1 MKDRLAS
8 NANWQDGHRSNL
20 PLFLGPWSRLRQLIS
35 FRRVCLLTPEIVRA
49 IAILL
54 AVLGAFFLSLGA
66 QFQNDAVTK
75 HYVPKTKKISAL
87 RFRQILDLMRRPKW
101 LTGTSFLLLAALFQ
115 LGALALAP
123 LIVVQPIGALALI
136 LTSVMNARIYNV
148 KLDSKTLAAIA
159 IILLGVAAFVSL
171 AATSA
176 VSTEMSDQKLL
187 QVVGIMILLLAVFG
201 LSFSWSKGNVGPLA
215 YILGAGVLYGFTAS
229 LAKVVIQRLYQGD
242 YNLLTLLAVG
252 ALLGA
257 IFLGGW
263 FVQNAYASGPPDLVI
278 AGLTVVDPAVA
289 VGIGIVIL
297 GEASKADVTQV
308 TGFIIAGAIAM
319 AGVLMLSKVH
329 PQLVGERTQ

>member
-1 MKDRLAS
+1 M
-8 NANWQDGHRSNL
+8 
-20 PLFLGPWSRLRQLIS
+20 
-35 FRRVCLLTPEIVRA
+35 LTPEIIRA

-54 AVLGAFFLSLGA
+54 AVMGAFFLSLGA
-66 QFQNDAVTK
+66 QFQNDAVTR
-75 HYVPKTKKISAL
+75 HYVSKTRKISAL
-87 RFRQILDLMRRPKW
+87 RFSQIVDLIKRPRW

-136 LTSVMNARIYNV
+136 LTSVLNARIYKV
-148 KLDSKTLAAIA
+148 KLDGKTLGAIA
-159 IILLGVAAFVSL
+159 VILVGVASFVSL

-176 VSTEMSDQKLL
+176 VNTEMSDQKLL

-201 LSFSWSKGNVGPLA
+201 LSFAWSRGNVGPLA

-229 LAKVVIQRLYQGD
+229 LAKVVIQRLYQAD
-242 YNLLTLLAVG
+242 FDLLTLLAVG

-297 GEASKADVTQV
+297 GEASKADVAQV
-308 TGFIIAGAIAM
+308 SGFIIAGAIAM

>member
-1 MKDRLAS
+1 
-8 NANWQDGHRSNL
+8 
-20 PLFLGPWSRLRQLIS
+20 
-35 FRRVCLLTPEIVRA
+35 LLTPELIRA

-54 AVLGAFFLSLGA
+54 AVMGAVFLSLGA

-75 HYVPKTKKISAL
+75 HHSPERFKIKAL
-87 RFRQILDLMRRPKW
+87 RFSQIVDLLKRPRW
-101 LTGTSFLLLAALFQ
+101 LAGTSFIVLAALFQ

-136 LTSVMNARIYNV
+136 LTSLLNARIYKIQLN
-148 KLDSKTLAAIA
+148 LKTLAAIGV
-159 IILLGVAAFVSL
+159 ILLGVGSFVSV

-176 VSTEMSDQKLL
+176 ISTEMSDQKLL
-187 QVVGIMILLLAVFG
+187 QVVGIMLLLLAVFG
-201 LSFSWSKGNVGPLA
+201 LAFAWSKGDMGPLS

-229 LAKVVIQRLYQGD
+229 LAKVVILRIYQSD
-242 YNLLTLLAVG
+242 YNLLTLFAVLALV
-252 ALLGA
+252 AA
-257 IFLGGW
+257 TFLGGW

-297 GEASKADVTQV
+297 GEAANADVSQIS
-308 TGFIIAGAIAM
+308 GFIVSGAIAM

-329 PQLVGERTQ
+329 PQLVGEVKN